1 MNAEGAGDHL
11 LVLQC
16 DSGDENA
23 TMIASARYNI
33 AEQHHEAVRR
43 TPDGSECRKHVILIV
58 HLPRKRGGCFTGFE
72 VRLAIKF
79 ELLEEWLVKVFML
92 VSGRKMAIISH

>member
-1 MNAEGAGDHL
+1 MRAASRGDHL

-33 AEQHHEAVRR
+33 AEQHHEAVRL
-43 TPDGSECRKHVILIV
+43 TPDGSQCRKHVILIV

-72 VRLAIKF
+72 VRLANRF
-79 ELLEEWLVKVFML
+79 EILEEWLVKVIVFI
-92 VSGRKMAIISH
+92 SGRTMAVISH

>member
-1 MNAEGAGDHL
+1 MSAAGLGDHL

-33 AEQHHEAVRR
+33 AEQHHEAVRL
-43 TPDGSECRKHVILIV
+43 TPNGSQCRKHVILIV

-92 VSGRKMAIISH
+92 VSGWKMAIISH